1 MADVFDCRSGLDGGG
16 YVADAFDE
24 KEAAGVTLFS
34 LAQGAGLFDFGVG
47 ATGDDIHAAHY
58 TVRPGCA
65 QVGTDYTYK
74 RRAGRS
80 TISSTLDY
88 AAAASGLSLRR
99 SGARRAASIL
109 NRWAAH
115 LKSRDNA

>member
-1 MADVFDCRSGLDGGG
+1 VADVFDCRSGLDGGG
-16 YVADAFDE
+16 HVADAFDE

-80 TISSTLDY
+80 TNGKTNEKFPDQCPVRVFIRK
-88 AAAASGLSLRR
+88 ASPLS
-99 SGARRAASIL
+99 GFI
-109 NRWAAH
+109 
-115 LKSRDNA
+115 